1 MDNDIK
7 SISTAAIRETD
18 PTFRGCS
25 ADGNSADCVVTVT
38 QDFSFKQFLD
48 EHARTGPGTLPLPMP
63 KSQESQQKLDFVSYD
78 TIVIVENVVF
88 KPDPENQSTLKIT
101 LEGSKFDDTV
111 DIVFKNCRFGDP
123 LRSEFSPTVA
133 IVVGRRVNASFENC
147 TFDSYINLLMDD
159 YASAGVVRCYCPDGL
174 NISSSG
180 QYSCT
185 SFSMFDSK
193 FGVLYVSYSR
203 TVCIDDNNID
213 YEHKVVNIVGTE
225 YVNLFNFK
233 TDPVV
238 NIWKCHDYVDIGNC
252 RIFSMYVRDSVVSME
267 MLGSHVHFIRLLDS
281 AIKRLSMPDSEV
293 ENLSADG
300 TTCKS
305 IGKQPKRIG
314 FAAVTRSYGLPQ
326 TTARLYKKALV
337 HKDFLDWSPQSIIV
351 VLDVPESAKK
361 NYDRASHKVRVSEA
375 TVVKFL
381 DLEKNDYTPPTGYT
395 VRSSHDPNFVYK
407 TGAVVKPTLQFAD
420 NDQACA
426 PGIHGFLDIEDA
438 ISY

>member
-1 MDNDIK
+1 MDNDNK
-7 SISTAAIRETD
+7 LTSPATIREKD

-25 ADGNSADCVVTVT
+25 AYDNSADCVVTVT
-38 QDFSFKQFLD
+38 QDFSFKQFLN
-48 EHARTGPGTLPLPMP
+48 EHARTGSGTMPMP
-63 KSQESQQKLDFVSYD
+63 KSQKSRQKLDFVTYGSV
-78 TIVIVENVVF
+78 VIVENVIF

-101 LEGSKFDDTV
+101 LEGSKFDDNV
-111 DIVFKNCRFGDP
+111 DIVFRNCRFGDIS
-123 LRSEFSPTVA
+123 RTEFSPSVA
-133 IVVGRRVNASFENC
+133 IVVGRRVNASFEDC
-147 TFDSYINLLMDD
+147 TFDSYINVLMGD

-174 NISSSG
+174 NISSCG
-180 QYSCT
+180 QVSCT

-203 TVCIDDNNID
+203 VVCIDDNIID
-213 YEHKVVNIVGTE
+213 YAHKVVNITGAE
-225 YVNLFNFK
+225 YVKLFNFK

-267 MLGSHVHFIRLLDS
+267 MLGSHVHFIKLLDS
-281 AIKRLSMPDSEV
+281 VIKKLSMPESEV

-300 TTCKS
+300 TTCKAV
-305 IGKQPKRIG
+305 GKQPKRIG
-314 FAAVTRSYGLPQ
+314 FVAATRSYGFPQ

-337 HKDFLDWSPQSIIV
+337 HKNLVALSPQSIIV
-351 VLDVPESAKK
+351 VLDVPESAMK
-361 NYDRASHKVRVSEA
+361 NYDRATHKVRVSEA

-381 DLEKNDYTPPTGYT
+381 DLEKKDYTPPTGYI
-395 VRSSHDPNFVYK
+395 VRSSHDPNFFYK
-407 TGAVVKPTLQFAD
+407 TGDVVKPTLPFAD

-438 ISY
+438 INY

>member
-1 MDNDIK
+1 MDNGIK
-7 SISTAAIRETD
+7 SISPAAIRETD

-48 EHARTGPGTLPLPMP
+48 EHARTGNGTLPMP
-63 KSQESQQKLDFVSYD
+63 KSQKSQQKLDFVSYGN
-78 TIVIVENVVF
+78 IVIVENVVF

-133 IVVGRRVNASFENC
+133 IVVGRRINASFEDC
-147 TFDSYINLLMDD
+147 TFDSYTHVLMGD

-174 NISSSG
+174 NVSSCG
-180 QYSCT
+180 HCSCT

-213 YEHKVVNIVGTE
+213 YEHKVVNITGAD
-225 YVNLFNFK
+225 YVKLFNFK

-281 AIKRLSMPDSEV
+281 VIKRLSMPESEV

-300 TTCKS
+300 TTCKAVD
-305 IGKQPKRIG
+305 KPPKRIG
-314 FAAVTRSYGLPQ
+314 FAASTRSYGIPQ

-337 HKDFLDWSPQSIIV
+337 HKNIVALSPQSIIV

-361 NYDRASHKVRVSEA
+361 NYDRATRKVRVSEA

-381 DLEKNDYTPPTGYT
+381 DLEKKDYTPPTGYI

-407 TGAVVKPTLQFAD
+407 TGAVVKPTLPFAE

-438 ISY
+438 INY

>member
-7 SISTAAIRETD
+7 SSSPATIREKD

-48 EHARTGPGTLPLPMP
+48 EHARTGSGTLPIPKIP
-63 KSQESQQKLDFVSYD
+63 KSRQKLDFVTYSSV
-78 TIVIVENVVF
+78 VIVENVVF

-111 DIVFKNCRFGDP
+111 DIVFRNCRFGDIS
-123 LRSEFSPTVA
+123 RTEFSPTVS
-133 IVVGRRVNASFENC
+133 IVVGRRVNASFEDC
-147 TFDSYINLLMDD
+147 TFDSHINVLMGD

-174 NISSSG
+174 NISSCG
-180 QYSCT
+180 QVSCT

-203 TVCIDDNNID
+203 VVCIDDNNID
-213 YEHKVVNIVGTE
+213 YAHKVVNITGAE
-225 YVNLFNFK
+225 YVRLLNFK
-233 TDPVV
+233 TDTIV
-238 NIWKCHDYVDIGNC
+238 NIGKCHEYIDIANC
-252 RIFSMYVRDSVVSME
+252 RIFSMYVRDSVVSMD
-267 MLGSHVHFIRLLDS
+267 MQGSHVYFIKLLD
-281 AIKRLSMPDSEV
+281 AVIKRLSMPESEV
-293 ENLSADG
+293 EKLSADG
-300 TTCKS
+300 TTCKV
-305 IGKQPKRIG
+305 IGYPPKRVG
-314 FAAVTRSYGLPQ
+314 FVASTRSYGLPQ

-337 HKDFLDWSPQSIIV
+337 HKNLVALSPQSIIV

-361 NYDRASHKVRVSEA
+361 NYDRATHKVRVSEA

-381 DLEKNDYTPPTGYT
+381 DLEKKDYTPPTGYI

-407 TGAVVKPTLQFAD
+407 TGAVVKPTLPFAD

-438 ISY
+438 INY